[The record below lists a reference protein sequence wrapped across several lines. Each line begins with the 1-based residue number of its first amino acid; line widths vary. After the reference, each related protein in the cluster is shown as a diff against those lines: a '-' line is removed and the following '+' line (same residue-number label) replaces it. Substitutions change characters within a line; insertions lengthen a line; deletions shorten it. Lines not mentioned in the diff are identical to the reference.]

1 MPFSNPH
8 VQIKFA
14 LQQNLKPAAISKL
27 WDFFYEKK
35 NHYYTSKMTDVPKK
49 KSLEIDLKN
58 HENQKKGVRGEGL
71 L

>member
-1 MPFSNPH
+1 
-8 VQIKFA
+8 
-14 LQQNLKPAAISKL
+14 
-27 WDFFYEKK
+27 
-35 NHYYTSKMTDVPKK
+35 MTDVPKK